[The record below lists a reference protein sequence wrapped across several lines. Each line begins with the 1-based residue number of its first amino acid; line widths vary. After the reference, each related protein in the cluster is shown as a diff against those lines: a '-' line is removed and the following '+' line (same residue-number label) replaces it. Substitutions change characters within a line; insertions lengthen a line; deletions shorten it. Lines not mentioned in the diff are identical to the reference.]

1 MIKITQ
7 LKLPIEHKKEDLE
20 RKVCKL
26 LQMSPSKLYGIEIL
40 KRSLD
45 ARKTPLMYNY
55 QMGVFADGEE
65 KIVKKIKNKDV
76 SLGNLVKYHFPK
88 FYFPIVDKLQTVF
101 NTLIIYMERSD
112 LI

>member
-7 LKLPIEHKKEDLE
+7 LKLPLEHSFEELE
-20 RKVCKL
+20 KKVCKM
-26 LQMSPSKLYGIEIL
+26 LQIPKNKLYGIEIL

-55 QMGVFADGEE
+55 QLGVFADGEE

-76 SLGNLVKYHFPK
+76 TLGSLVKYRFQN
-88 FYFPIVDKLQTVF
+88 F
-101 NTLIIYMERSD
+101 
-112 LI
+112 

>member
-26 LQMSPSKLYGIEIL
+26 LQIPPGKLYGIEIL

-55 QMGVFADGEE
+55 QLGVFAEGEE
-65 KIVKKIKNKDV
+65 KIVRKI
-76 SLGNLVKYHFPK
+76 
-88 FYFPIVDKLQTVF
+88 
-101 NTLIIYMERSD
+101 
-112 LI
+112 